1 MELDQA
7 LSLSTTLYLRST
19 AAKAKATLTAEVN
32 KRMMATPMMTT
43 STGTMEIAITLKLV
57 MMLNTK
63 TMLTTVTTQRTLF
76 EIMNKFYLC
85 QVIFVLALNK
95 YGTFI
100 TYHHCE
106 IKMQFSVLFSFH

>member
-43 STGTMEIAITLKLV
+43 STGTTEITLKLV
-57 MMLNTK
+57 MMLKTK

-76 EIMNKFYLC
+76 EIMNKFYSC

-106 IKMQFSVLFSFH
+106 I

>member
-43 STGTMEIAITLKLV
+43 STGTTEIAITLKLV
-57 MMLNTK
+57 MMLKTK

-76 EIMNKFYLC
+76 EIMNKFYIC
-85 QVIFVLALNK
+85 QVIFV
-95 YGTFI
+95 
-100 TYHHCE
+100 
-106 IKMQFSVLFSFH
+106 

>member
-7 LSLSTTLYLRST
+7 LSLSTTLYLRSM

-32 KRMMATPMMTT
+32 KRMMATLMMTT
-43 STGTMEIAITLKLV
+43 STGTTEIAITLKLA
-57 MMLNTK
+57 MMLKTK

-76 EIMNKFYLC
+76 EIMNKFYSC
-85 QVIFVLALNK
+85 QVIFALALNK

-106 IKMQFSVLFSFH
+106 I

>member
-32 KRMMATPMMTT
+32 KRMMATLT
-43 STGTMEIAITLKLV
+43 STGTTEIAITLKLV
-57 MMLNTK
+57 MMLKTK

-76 EIMNKFYLC
+76 EIMNKFYSC

-95 YGTFI
+95 YGTLI

-106 IKMQFSVLFSFH
+106 IKMQFSVAVFFPLT